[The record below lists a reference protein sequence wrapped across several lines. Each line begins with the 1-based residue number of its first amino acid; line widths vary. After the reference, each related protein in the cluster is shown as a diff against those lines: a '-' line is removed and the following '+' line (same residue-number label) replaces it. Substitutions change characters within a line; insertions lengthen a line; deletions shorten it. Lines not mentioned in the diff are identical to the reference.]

1 MFSFI
6 DKTGLS
12 PSKKNFI
19 CFSESPLKMMKNDIY
34 FILKALFVHIY
45 ILLFGYIEKRL
56 DK

>member
-34 FILKALFVHIY
+34 FMLKALFVQYLHFTFWLY
-45 ILLFGYIEKRL
+45 RKTAW
-56 DK
+56 